1 MRVLGRP
8 LPIMIWMELEME
20 DIDGGWLG
28 WRVWAG
34 SGGYEL
40 GWGVRCELGWG
51 IWHIF

>member
-1 MRVLGRP
+1 
-8 LPIMIWMELEME
+8 ME

-28 WRVWAG
+28 WRLWAG

-51 IWHIF
+51 IWHIFLKWGGG